1 MWIIESIG
9 IPVEGI
15 GIPIE
20 GIEIPVEGI
29 EKLVLKFPGN
39 LTKVLVY
46 VAVSSGSSLFCW
58 V

>member
-20 GIEIPVEGI
+20 GIGIPVEGI

-46 VAVSSGSSLFCW
+46 VAVSSGSSLFC
-58 V
+58 